1 MHLGGEKMP
10 LENNRRGV
18 RVSALHQS
26 ISKRQ
31 LRAATVVMAESFDDQ
46 FHLAARYQ
54 PLARRAGIDA
64 RALFENPDIR
74 IWRKL
79 PDRENGYLD
88 LDDGAKH
95 RWHIKR
101 FPAAAARPLPADEQA
116 AAHQLIIDENI
127 PTADLV
133 GWGSLTDKRSF
144 IIFDDLAGYTPADK
158 LLETGY
164 PFDQLL
170 TATATLAALL
180 HTRGLHHRDL
190 YLCHFMVRPEAPG
203 DNNPDIRL
211 IDTARVRPLRGIFGR
226 GRWVVKD
233 LAQFLYSTLALPV
246 TQAQR
251 NAWLEHYC
259 RQRGLPSD
267 ANLRGPVARK
277 IKQIA
282 RHDRKLRRA
291 RPNRNVSIPT

>member
-1 MHLGGEKMP
+1 
-10 LENNRRGV
+10 
-18 RVSALHQS
+18 
-26 ISKRQ
+26 
-31 LRAATVVMAESFDDQ
+31 MADSFDDQ

-64 RALFENPDIR
+64 RAVFDHPDIR

-79 PDRENGYLD
+79 ADRENGYLD
-88 LDDGAKH
+88 LDDEDGAKH

-101 FPAAAARPLPADEQA
+101 FPAAAERPLPADQQA

-133 GWGSLTDKRSF
+133 GWGSLNDHRSF
-144 IIFDDLAGYTPADK
+144 IIFDDLTGYTPADK
-158 LLETGY
+158 LLEAGY
-164 PFDQLL
+164 PFNHLL
-170 TATATLAALL
+170 AATADLAALM

-190 YLCHFMVRPEAPG
+190 YLCHFMVRPESPG
-203 DNNPDIRL
+203 GSAADIRL

-251 NAWLEHYC
+251 DAWLEHYC

-282 RHDRKLRRA
+282 RHDRKLRRV